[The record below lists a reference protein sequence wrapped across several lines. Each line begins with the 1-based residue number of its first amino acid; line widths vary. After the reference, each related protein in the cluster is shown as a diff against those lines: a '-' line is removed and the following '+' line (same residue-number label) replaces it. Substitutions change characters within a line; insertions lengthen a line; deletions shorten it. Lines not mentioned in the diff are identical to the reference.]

1 MVNGGLMIVCRLKR
15 AAGTALMVIAVA
27 ACGDPD
33 TTDDRG
39 YTKAPLE
46 KPSLLVSGEQPGDMA
61 RYGAPNR
68 VEADELQL
76 PEEVAVTE
84 PEGGAVAVDL
94 PGGVTQE
101 MVTSGQEIFGG
112 AGMCF
117 ACHGANGT
125 GSPLAPSLNES
136 TWLHI
141 DGSFDAIVGL
151 VNAGVPTPMQYP
163 AAMLPRGGSA
173 ITDEQVR
180 EVAAYVYSISR

>member
-1 MVNGGLMIVCRLKR
+1 MPR
-15 AAGTALMVIAVA
+15 AGAALMVLAVS
-27 ACGDPD
+27 ACGDPE
-33 TTDDRG
+33 TTDNRG

-46 KPSLLVSGEQPGDMA
+46 NPGVVVSGEEPGDMS
-61 RYGAPNR
+61 RYGSPNR
-68 VEADELQL
+68 VEAEELHL
-76 PEEVAVTE
+76 PEEVAVTD
-84 PEGGAVAVDL
+84 PEGGPVAVNL
-94 PGGVTQE
+94 PEGVTQE
-101 MVTSGQEIFGG
+101 MVTSGQAIYGG

-125 GSPLAPSLNES
+125 GSPLAPALNES

-151 VNAGVPTPMQYP
+151 IIAGVPTPMESP

>member
-1 MVNGGLMIVCRLKR
+1 MIVCRWTR
-15 AAGTALMVIAVA
+15 AACATLMVLAA
-27 ACGDPD
+27 GACGDPE

-46 KPSLLVSGEQPGDMA
+46 KPGVLVTGERPGDMSS
-61 RYGAPNR
+61 YGSPNR
-68 VEADELQL
+68 VVAEELHL
-76 PEEVAVTE
+76 PEEVAVAE
-84 PEGGAVAVDL
+84 PEGPAEAVDL
-94 PGGVTQE
+94 PDGVTQA
-101 MVTSGQEIFGG
+101 MVTAGQTIYGG

-125 GSPLAPSLNES
+125 GSPLAPALNDS

-141 DGSFDAIVGL
+141 DGSFDAIVEL
-151 VNAGVPTPMQYP
+151 VNIGVPTPMQYP

>member
-1 MVNGGLMIVCRLKR
+1 MIVRRWMRRAGAGLMV
-15 AAGTALMVIAVA
+15 VAVS
-27 ACGDPD
+27 ACGDPE

-46 KPSLLVSGEQPGDMA
+46 NPGVLVSGEQPGNMS
-61 RYGAPNR
+61 RYGSPNR
-68 VEADELQL
+68 VAAEELHL

-84 PEGGAVAVDL
+84 PEGETVAVDL
-94 PGGVTQE
+94 PEGVTQE
-101 MVTSGQEIFGG
+101 MVMSGQAIFGG

-117 ACHGANGT
+117 ACHGANGS
-125 GSPLAPSLNES
+125 GSPLAPPLNEN

-141 DGSFDAIVGL
+141 DGSFDAIVEI
-151 VNAGVPTPMQYP
+151 VTTGVPTPMEFP

-173 ITDEQVR
+173 ITDDQVR

>member
-1 MVNGGLMIVCRLKR
+1 MIVCRWLLR
-15 AAGTALMVIAVA
+15 AGAALMVLTAS
-27 ACGDPD
+27 ACGDPE

-46 KPSLLVSGEQPGDMA
+46 NPGLLVSGEQPGNMS
-61 RYGAPNR
+61 RYGSPNR
-68 VEADELQL
+68 VVAEELHL

-84 PEGGAVAVDL
+84 PEGGVVAVDL
-94 PGGVTQE
+94 PEGVTQE
-101 MVTSGQEIFGG
+101 MVTSGQAIFGG

-117 ACHGANGT
+117 ACHGANGS

-141 DGSFDAIVGL
+141 DGSFDAIVGII
-151 VNAGVPTPMQYP
+151 NTGVPTPMQFP

-173 ITDEQVR
+173 ITDDQVR